1 MAKTTSQT
9 SPEPTSKQLVRVD
22 GQQNITGLEIHRF
35 SDWFGVN
42 KKFNYEQTLEYS
54 KSIGKE
60 MLSIEEATR
69 IRASFDSS
77 QSCQLVLGPG
87 EWAFV
92 QNKDAPLFP
101 AAVFHNGRHREFDF
115 IDNEHPLNCTSV
127 IILKKTSLTVAEQQ
141 TMANNVLEDMKHQFA
156 GLKKNMEIY
165 EKLLRTKVTDQ

>member
-1 MAKTTSQT
+1 M
-9 SPEPTSKQLVRVD
+9 
-22 GQQNITGLEIHRF
+22 
-35 SDWFGVN
+35 
-42 KKFNYEQTLEYS
+42 
-54 KSIGKE
+54 
-60 MLSIEEATR
+60 
-69 IRASFDSS
+69 
-77 QSCQLVLGPG
+77 GPG

-165 EKLLRTKVTDQ
+165 EKLLLTKVTDQ